1 MDAHEAYWAEQNPA
15 VVFIMGLQDLNQ
27 PYSCEQW
34 GNQGVSGAPVIVEH
48 DGDLFN
54 LFHDSWNAFPTYVLI
69 DHNMQVRAKT
79 WTYDSNSNSDSC
91 DGTNATMPGFS
102 GGDTDDFLQYLV
114 DDCGSLCEPCQDTND
129 SDGDGIGDE
138 CDDCHNLLGDVNDDM
153 NHDILD
159 IVTTVNIILAGGV
172 GSGEFTECEEAD
184 ADMDSNG
191 AVNILD
197 VIQIINLILNNRAI
211 HESGS
216 VEVGIAKEGL
226 DLYLHI
232 DSQVNFS
239 GLQLQIN
246 GEYPN
251 LSMDDNDH
259 INLVSRVKN
268 GQTHV
273 IAYSADNEPFKNN
286 FAGINITGGGVIE
299 RSDLNIIVSSPTGEA
314 LTAVN
319 MGSISQT
326 IPNQF
331 GLTSVYPNPF
341 NPTTSISFTLSAD
354 EKIKLSVFDVRG
366 NEVDIV
372 FSDNLNAGEYTFTW
386 DASDFAS
393 GVYYIQLNSASH
405 SSMMKA
411 LLMK

>member
-1 MDAHEAYWAEQNPA
+1 
-15 VVFIMGLQDLNQ
+15 
-27 PYSCEQW
+27 
-34 GNQGVSGAPVIVEH
+34 
-48 DGDLFN
+48 
-54 LFHDSWNAFPTYVLI
+54 
-69 DHNMQVRAKT
+69 
-79 WTYDSNSNSDSC
+79 
-91 DGTNATMPGFS
+91 
-102 GGDTDDFLQYLV
+102 V
-114 DDCGSLCEPCQDTND
+114 DDCGSLCEPCQDTED

-184 ADMDSNG
+184 ADMDSND

-197 VIQIINLILNNRAI
+197 VIQIINLILDNRAI
-211 HESGS
+211 HESGN
-216 VEVGIAKEGL
+216 VEVGISKNGL

-232 DSQVNFS
+232 DSEVNFS

-251 LSMDDNDH
+251 LSMEDNDH
-259 INLVSRVKN
+259 IDLESRIKN

-273 IAYSADNEPFKNN
+273 IAYSVHNEPFKNN
-286 FAGINITGGGVIE
+286 FAGINIIGGGLIE

-314 LTAVN
+314 LTVVN

-326 IPNQF
+326 IPNKF

-372 FSDNLNAGEYTFTW
+372 FSDNLNAGEHTFTW
-386 DASDFAS
+386 DASNFAS
-393 GVYYIQLNSASH
+393 GVYYIQLNSPSH

>member
-1 MDAHEAYWAEQNPA
+1 
-15 VVFIMGLQDLNQ
+15 
-27 PYSCEQW
+27 
-34 GNQGVSGAPVIVEH
+34 
-48 DGDLFN
+48 
-54 LFHDSWNAFPTYVLI
+54 
-69 DHNMQVRAKT
+69 MQVRAKT
-79 WTYDSNSNSDSC
+79 WTYDSNSNSNSC

-114 DDCGSLCEPCQDTND
+114 DDCGSLCEPCQDTDD

-197 VIQIINLILNNRAI
+197 VIQIINLILDNRAI
-211 HESGS
+211 HESGN
-216 VEVGIAKEGL
+216 VEVGISKKGL

-232 DSQVNFS
+232 DSEVNFS
-239 GLQLQIN
+239 GLQLRIN

-251 LSMDDNDH
+251 LSIDDNDH
-259 INLVSRVKN
+259 INLVSRVNN

-273 IAYSADNEPFKNN
+273 IAYSVDNEPFKNN
-286 FAGINITGGGVIE
+286 FAGINIIGGGLIE

-314 LTAVN
+314 LTVVN

-372 FSDNLNAGEYTFTW
+372 FSDNLNAGEHTFTW

-393 GVYYIQLNSASH
+393 GVYYIQLNSPSH